1 MSVLNLDKLFHPQS
15 IALIGASDR
24 DKSLGNIVMR
34 NLMAG
39 GFAGPVL
46 PVNPKYK
53 TIKGVYAYQT
63 IDALPVVPDLAIICT
78 PAPTVPQIISEL
90 GNKGTRA
97 VVVISSGFHENNGDH
112 ELERQMLAAAEEFD
126 LRILGPNCVGLLIPR
141 LGINASF
148 AHTGSLDGNIAVI
161 SQSGAICTAILDWAK
176 SRGIGFSSF
185 ISLGNGSDIDFADLL
200 DYLAVDSHTQGILLY
215 IESIK
220 EARKFMSAAR
230 AASRNKNIIVIKSGR
245 IAEGARAAASH
256 TGALAAD
263 DDVFD
268 AAIRRA
274 GMLRVYTIQN
284 LFDAVETLAHAK
296 FTRGNRLAIMT
307 NGGGVGVLATDYLVR
322 QGGKLAE
329 LSAETIASLNDCLPP
344 AWSHGNPVDIIGD
357 SDADRY
363 VNALSVLLKDNTCD
377 AILVLL
383 VPVAVIDNR
392 EVARRVAELI
402 QQSGKPVLT
411 CWMGAEAVADS
422 RRLLERAGVLNF
434 ETPESA
440 VRAFLQIVEY
450 DRNQQ
455 SLMEVPPTIPENIR
469 PDKQKVQSIINQ
481 VLKENRTVLTE
492 PESKQVLAAYD
503 IPVVETR
510 IATTVDEVV
519 QCAEELGFPVA
530 IKVLSKNITHKSD
543 LGGVL
548 LDIESPYILRAAAEG
563 MLVRIRQMQPGVQI
577 EGFTV
582 QKMVHRPG
590 AYELILGVKDDPVFG
605 PVILFG
611 EGGTPVEVIKDR
623 AVALPPLNLNLARF
637 LIERTRIFR
646 VLRGYRNIPPIN
658 MEALQLA
665 LVKISQLIIDH
676 GELKEIDINPVFSDA
691 KGVLAVDAR
700 MVIAPS
706 SAEPA
711 ARLAICPYPQE
722 LEEPFQLENGM
733 QLLLRPIKPED
744 EPAHHYF
751 LTHTD
756 PKDIYFRF
764 FRSVSNL
771 SHSQMARFTQIDY
784 DREMAF
790 IASRKNETGE
800 SETIGVVR
808 AVSYAD
814 DSEAEFAIIVR
825 TDMQNLGIGK
835 KLMEKIIDYI
845 RAKGI
850 KRMTGQTLL
859 MNTAMQNLA
868 RKLGFKTTHNLGE
881 ETIDLSLDL

>member
-1 MSVLNLDKLFHPQS
+1 MSVLNLDKLFHPES

-34 NLMAG
+34 NLMAS

-46 PVNPKYK
+46 PVNPKYQ

-63 IDALPVVPDLAIICT
+63 IDALPVVPDLAVICT

-90 GNKGTRA
+90 GRKGTRA

-112 ELERQMLAAAEEFD
+112 DLERQMLDAAEEFN

-148 AHTGSLDGNIAVI
+148 AHIGSLDGNIAVI

-200 DYLAVDSHTQGILLY
+200 DYLAVDSHTRGILMY

-296 FTRGNRLAIMT
+296 IVKGNRLAIMT

-322 QGGKLAE
+322 QGGKLAQLTE
-329 LSAETIASLNDCLPP
+329 DTITSLDRCLPST
-344 AWSHGNPVDIIGD
+344 WSHGNPVDIVGD

-363 VNALSVLLKDNTCD
+363 VNALSVLLKDENCD
-377 AILVLL
+377 AILVML
-383 VPVAVIDNR
+383 VPVAIIDNR

-402 QQSGKPVLT
+402 RQSSKPILT
-411 CWMGAEAVADS
+411 CWMGAEAVADG
-422 RRLLERAGVLNF
+422 RRLLEQAGVMNF

-440 VRAFLQIVEY
+440 IRAFLQIVEY

-455 SLMEVPPTIPENIR
+455 TLMEVPPTIPENIQ
-469 PDKQKVQSIINQ
+469 PDKQMVRSIISR
-481 VLKENRTVLTE
+481 VLTENRSVLTE

-510 IATTVDEVV
+510 IATTVEDVL
-519 QCAEELGFPVA
+519 QCADELGFPVA

-548 LDIESPYILRAAAEG
+548 LDIETPYILRAAAEG
-563 MLVRIRQMQPGVQI
+563 MLVRIRQMQPDVQI

-590 AYELILGVKDDPVFG
+590 AYELILGVKNDPVFG

-637 LIERTRIFR
+637 LIERTRIFKE
-646 VLRGYRNIPPIN
+646 LRGYRNIPPVN
-658 MEALQLA
+658 MAALQLV
-665 LVKISQLIIDH
+665 LVKISQLIVDH
-676 GELKEIDINPVFSDA
+676 GELQEIDINPVFSDA
-691 KGVLAVDAR
+691 RGVLAVDAR
-700 MVIAPS
+700 MVIAPT

-711 ARLAICPYPQE
+711 DRLAICPYPQE
-722 LEEPFQLENGM
+722 LEEHFQTTNGM

-751 LTHTD
+751 LQHTD

-790 IASRKNETGE
+790 IASKKNEQGE
-800 SETIGVVR
+800 NETVGVVR

-814 DSEAEFAIIVR
+814 DKEAEFAIIVK
-825 TDMQNLGIGK
+825 TDMQNLGIGT
-835 KLMEKIIDYI
+835 KLMQKIIDYV

-881 ETIDLSLDL
+881 ETIDLALDL

>member
-1 MSVLNLDKLFHPQS
+1 MSVLNLDKLFHPES
-15 IALIGASDR
+15 VALIGASDR

-39 GFAGPVL
+39 GFAGPIL
-46 PVNPKYK
+46 PVNPKYR
-53 TIKGVYAYQT
+53 TIRGVYAYQT
-63 IDALPVVPDLAIICT
+63 IDDLPVVPDLAVICT
-78 PAPTVPQIISEL
+78 PAATVPQIITQL
-90 GNKGTRA
+90 GEKGTRA
-97 VVVISSGFHENNGDH
+97 VVVISSGFHENNSDH
-112 ELERQMLAAAEEFD
+112 ELENQMLAAAEAFD
-126 LRILGPNCVGLLIPR
+126 LRILGPNCVGVLIPR
-141 LGINASF
+141 LGLNASF
-148 AHTGSLDGNIAVI
+148 VHTGSLDGNIAVI

-200 DYLAVDSHTQGILLY
+200 DYLAVDSHTRGILLY

-296 FTRGNRLAIMT
+296 FIKGNRLAILT
-307 NGGGVGVLATDYLVR
+307 NGGGIGVLATDYLVR
-322 QGGKLAE
+322 KGGKLAE
-329 LSAETIASLNDCLPP
+329 LSADTIASLDRCLPP
-344 AWSHGNPVDIIGD
+344 AWSHSNPVDIIGD
-357 SDADRY
+357 SDAERY
-363 VNALSVLLKDNTCD
+363 VNALSILLKDDQCD
-377 AILVLL
+377 AILVML

-392 EVARRVAELI
+392 EVAQKVADLI
-402 QQSGKPVLT
+402 RQSGKPVLT
-411 CWMGAEAVADS
+411 CWMGAETVADG
-422 RRLLERAGVLNF
+422 RRVLEQAGIMNF

-440 VRAFLQIVEY
+440 IRAFLQIVEY

-455 SLMEVPPTIPENIR
+455 SLMEVPPTVPENIR
-469 PDKQKVQSIINQ
+469 PDRQKVDSIISQ

-510 IATTVDEVV
+510 IAATVEEVL
-519 QCAEELGFPVA
+519 QCADELGYPVA
-530 IKVLSKNITHKSD
+530 IKVLSKNISHKSD
-543 LGGVL
+543 MGGVL
-548 LDIESPYILRAAAEG
+548 LDIETPYILRAAAEG
-563 MLVRIRQMQPGVQI
+563 MLVRIRQLQPDVQI
-577 EGFTV
+577 DGFTV

-590 AYELILGVKDDPVFG
+590 AYELILGVNYDPVFG
-605 PVILFG
+605 PIILFG

-623 AVALPPLNLNLARF
+623 AVALPPLNMNLARY

-646 VLRGYRNIPPIN
+646 ELRGYRNIPPVDLT
-658 MEALQLA
+658 ALQLA
-665 LVKISQLIIDH
+665 LVKISQLIVDH
-676 GELKEIDINPVFSDA
+676 GELQEIDINPVFADS

-700 MVIAPS
+700 MVVAP
-706 SAEPA
+706 ATTAPA

-722 LEEPFQLENGM
+722 LEEQYQLANGM

-790 IASRKNETGE
+790 IASTKNEQGE
-800 SETIGVVR
+800 NETIGVVR

-814 DSEAEFAIIVR
+814 DKEAEFAIIVR

-835 KLMEKIIDYI
+835 KLMEKIIGYI

-850 KRMTGQTLL
+850 KRLTGQTLL
-859 MNTAMQNLA
+859 MNIAMQNLA
-868 RKLGFKTTHNLGE
+868 RKLGFKTSHNLGE
-881 ETIDLSLDL
+881 ETIDLSLEL

>member
-1 MSVLNLDKLFHPQS
+1 MTVLNLDKLFHPQS
-15 IALIGASDR
+15 VALIGASDR
-24 DKSLGNIVMR
+24 EKSLGNIVMR

-46 PVNPKYK
+46 PVNPKYR
-53 TIKGVYAYQT
+53 TINGVYAYQA
-63 IDALPVVPDLAIICT
+63 INDLPLVPDLAVICT
-78 PAPTVPQIISEL
+78 PAATVPQIITEL
-90 GNKGTRA
+90 GIKGTRA
-97 VVVISSGFHENNGDH
+97 VVVISSGFHENTSDH
-112 ELERQMLAAAEEFD
+112 ELEKQMLEAASKHS

-141 LGINASF
+141 LGLNASF
-148 AHTGSLDGNIAVI
+148 VHTGSLDGNIAVI

-176 SRGIGFSSF
+176 SREIGFSSF
-185 ISLGNGSDIDFADLL
+185 ISLGNSSDIDFADLL
-200 DYLAVDSHTQGILLY
+200 DYLAVDSHTSGILLY

-296 FTRGNRLAIMT
+296 IIKGNRLAILT
-307 NGGGVGVLATDYLVR
+307 NGGGIGVLATDYLIR
-322 QGGKLAE
+322 SGGKLAE
-329 LSAETIASLNDCLPP
+329 LSEETTTALDRCLPP

-357 SDADRY
+357 SDAERY
-363 VNALSVLLKDNTCD
+363 VNALSILLKDDSCD
-377 AILVLL
+377 AILVML

-392 EVARRVAELI
+392 EVAKRVADLI
-402 QQSGKPVLT
+402 RQSSKPVLT
-411 CWMGAEAVADS
+411 CWMGAETVADG
-422 RRLLERAGVLNF
+422 RRLLEQAGIMNF

-440 VRAFLQIVEY
+440 IRAFLQIVEY

-469 PDKQKVQSIINQ
+469 PDKEKVRSIINR
-481 VLKENRTVLTE
+481 VLKDGRTALTE

-510 IATTVDEVV
+510 IATTVEEILQYAD
-519 QCAEELGFPVA
+519 ELGYPVA
-530 IKVLSKNITHKSD
+530 IKILSKDITHKSD

-548 LDIESPYILRAAAEG
+548 LDIQTPYILRAAAEG
-563 MLVRIRQMQPGVQI
+563 MLVHIRQLLPDAQI
-577 EGFTV
+577 DGFTV

-590 AYELILGVKDDPVFG
+590 AYELILGLNNDPVFG

-623 AVALPPLNLNLARF
+623 AVALPPLNMNLARYI
-637 LIERTRIFR
+637 IERTRIFR
-646 VLRGYRNIPPIN
+646 ELRGYRNVPAVD
-658 MEALQLA
+658 MTALQLV
-665 LVKISQLIIDH
+665 LVKISQLIVVH
-676 GELKEIDINPVFSDA
+676 AELEEIDINPVLADS

-700 MVIAPS
+700 MVITPSNKAPS
-706 SAEPA
+706 

-722 LEEPFQLENGM
+722 LEEHIQLANGM

-790 IASRKNETGE
+790 IASRKNEQGE
-800 SETIGVVR
+800 NETIGVVR

-814 DSEAEFAIIVR
+814 DREAEFAIIVR
-825 TDMQNLGIGK
+825 SDMQNLGIGN
-835 KLMEKIIDYI
+835 KLMQKIIDYI
-845 RAKGI
+845 RARGI
-850 KRMTGQTLL
+850 KRLTGQTLL
-859 MNTAMQNLA
+859 MNIAMQNLA
-868 RKLGFKTTHNLGE
+868 RKLGFNTTHNLGD
-881 ETIDLSLDL
+881 ETIGLSLDL

>member
-1 MSVLNLDKLFHPQS
+1 MTVLNLDKLFHPQS
-15 IALIGASDR
+15 VALIGASDR
-24 DKSLGNIVMR
+24 EKSLGNIVMR

-46 PVNPKYK
+46 PVNPKYR
-53 TIKGVYAYQT
+53 TINGVYAYQA
-63 IDALPVVPDLAIICT
+63 INDLPLVPDLAVICT
-78 PAPTVPQIISEL
+78 PAATVPQIITEL
-90 GNKGTRA
+90 GIKGTRA
-97 VVVISSGFHENNGDH
+97 VVVISSGFHENTSDH
-112 ELERQMLAAAEEFD
+112 ELEKQMLEAASKHS

-141 LGINASF
+141 LGLNASF
-148 AHTGSLDGNIAVI
+148 VHTGSLDGNIAVI

-176 SRGIGFSSF
+176 SREIGFSSF
-185 ISLGNGSDIDFADLL
+185 ISLGNSSDIDFADLL
-200 DYLAVDSHTQGILLY
+200 DYLAVDSHTSGILLY

-296 FTRGNRLAIMT
+296 IIKGNRLAILT
-307 NGGGVGVLATDYLVR
+307 NGGGIGVLATDYLIR
-322 QGGKLAE
+322 SGGKLAE
-329 LSAETIASLNDCLPP
+329 LSEETTTALDRCLPP

-357 SDADRY
+357 SDAERY
-363 VNALSVLLKDNTCD
+363 VNALSILLKDDSCD
-377 AILVLL
+377 AILVML

-392 EVARRVAELI
+392 EVAKRVADLI
-402 QQSGKPVLT
+402 RQSSKPVLT
-411 CWMGAEAVADS
+411 CWMGAETVADG
-422 RRLLERAGVLNF
+422 RRLLEQAGIMNF

-440 VRAFLQIVEY
+440 IRAFLQIVEY

-469 PDKQKVQSIINQ
+469 PDKEKVRSIINR
-481 VLKENRTVLTE
+481 VLKDGRTALTE

-510 IATTVDEVV
+510 IATTVEEILQYAD
-519 QCAEELGFPVA
+519 ELGYPVA
-530 IKVLSKNITHKSD
+530 IKILSKDITHKSD

-548 LDIESPYILRAAAEG
+548 LDIQTPYILRAAAEG
-563 MLVRIRQMQPGVQI
+563 MLVHIRQLLPDAQI
-577 EGFTV
+577 DGFTV

-590 AYELILGVKDDPVFG
+590 AYELILGLNNDPVFG

-623 AVALPPLNLNLARF
+623 AVALPPLNMNLARYI
-637 LIERTRIFR
+637 IERTRIFR
-646 VLRGYRNIPPIN
+646 ELRGYRNVPAVD
-658 MEALQLA
+658 MTALQLV
-665 LVKISQLIIDH
+665 LVKISQLIVDH
-676 GELKEIDINPVFSDA
+676 AELQEIDINPVLADS

-700 MVIAPS
+700 MVITPSNKAPS
-706 SAEPA
+706 

-722 LEEPFQLENGM
+722 LEEHIQLANGM

-790 IASRKNETGE
+790 IASRKNEQGE
-800 SETIGVVR
+800 NETIGVVR

-814 DSEAEFAIIVR
+814 DREAEFAIIVR
-825 TDMQNLGIGK
+825 SDMQNLGIGN
-835 KLMEKIIDYI
+835 KLMQKIIDYI
-845 RAKGI
+845 RARGI
-850 KRMTGQTLL
+850 KRLTGQTLL
-859 MNTAMQNLA
+859 MNIAMQNLA
-868 RKLGFKTTHNLGE
+868 RKLGFNTTHNLGD
-881 ETIDLSLDL
+881 ETIGLSLDL